1 MTALA
6 SKKILLGIT
15 GGIASYKSAIL
26 ARRLQD
32 AGAEV
37 RVVMTHGAQ
46 AFITPLTLQALTGN
60 PVHTDL
66 LDESAEAAM
75 GHIEL
80 ARWADLI
87 VIAPAS
93 ANTLARLAGGLADDL
108 LGTLCLATTSQIMLA
123 PAMNHQMWKNVATQA
138 NVQLLKSRGLV
149 LLEPASGHQA
159 CGETGSGRMPEPED
173 LRDQIIQWFQTP
185 AANTP
190 NLAVQANEPFTANT
204 GVASGNNTNEANAD
218 VLSANHLSGDALSG
232 KHILI
237 TAGPTVEPIDPV
249 RYISNRSSGKMGYA
263 LAAAAV
269 AAGAKVTLVSGPTQL
284 DTPAGVNRID
294 VLQAND
300 MLAAVESYVPTTDV
314 FISVAAVADYRMADI
329 ADEKIKKNSEEMTL
343 TLVKN
348 PDILKTVSLR
358 QDRPFCVGFAAE
370 TQNVAEYARSK
381 LNKKNLDLIA
391 ANHVGQSSTPV
402 FGADNNALDVYW
414 GADGHKHIERAPKTH
429 VAAALLAIIADRLN
443 NP

>member
-1 MTALA
+1 MTSLA
-6 SKKILLGIT
+6 SRKILLAIT

-32 AGAEV
+32 QGAEV
-37 RVVMTHGAQ
+37 RVVMTEGAQ

-87 VIAPAS
+87 LVAPAS
-93 ANTLARLAGGLADDL
+93 ANTLARLANGLADDL

-123 PAMNHQMWKNVATQA
+123 PAMNHQMWANVATQTNA
-138 NVQLLKSRGLV
+138 ATLRTRGFL
-149 LLEPASGHQA
+149 LLEPDSGHQA

-173 LRDQIIQWFQTP
+173 LRDQVISWFDKDFATSN
-185 AANTP
+185 ANMRVKGDSFVP
-190 NLAVQANEPFTANT
+190 
-204 GVASGNNTNEANAD
+204 NAD
-218 VLSANHLSGDALSG
+218 LSLSG

-249 RYISNRSSGKMGYA
+249 RYISNHSSGKMGYA
-263 LAAAAV
+263 LAQSAAD
-269 AAGAKVTLVSGPTQL
+269 AGAKVTLVSGPTNL
-284 DTPAGVNRID
+284 AAPTGVTRID
-294 VLQAND
+294 VQQANE
-300 MLAAVESYVPTTDV
+300 MLSVVESYIPDTDV
-314 FISVAAVADYRMADI
+314 FIAVAAVADYRMASI
-329 ADEKIKKNSEEMTL
+329 ADEKIKKKSDEMTL

-358 QDRPFCVGFAAE
+358 DDRPFCVGFAAE
-370 TQNVAEYARSK
+370 TENVTEHARGK
-381 LNKKNLDLIA
+381 LQKKKLDLIA
-391 ANHVGQSSTPV
+391 ANDVGKADEPV
-402 FGADNNALDVYW
+402 FGADTNALEVFW
-414 GADGHKHIERAPKTH
+414 GENGHKRIERAPKRA
-429 VAAALLAIIADRLN
+429 VAAALLAIIAERLN
-443 NP
+443 T

>member
-37 RVVMTHGAQ
+37 RVVMTDGAQ

-93 ANTLARLAGGLADDL
+93 ANTLARLASGLADDL

-138 NVQLLKSRGLV
+138 NAHLLKDRGFLM
-149 LLEPASGHQA
+149 LEPDSGHQA

-173 LRDQIIQWFQTP
+173 IRDQVIQWFQSP
-185 AANTP
+185 AGNAP
-190 NLAVQANEPFTANT
+190 NLAVQSNESFQSNTAIAANT
-204 GVASGNNTNEANAD
+204 AANNDSSNTQSNQ
-218 VLSANHLSGDALSG
+218 GKALSG
-232 KHILI
+232 KHVLI

-249 RYISNRSSGKMGYA
+249 RFISNHSSGKMGYA

-284 DTPAGVNRID
+284 DTPQGVSRID
-294 VLQAND
+294 VQQAND
-300 MLAAVESYVPTTDV
+300 MLSVVESHVPTTDV
-314 FISVAAVADYRMADI
+314 FIAVAAVADYRMVDI
-329 ADEKIKKNSEEMTL
+329 ADEKIKKNSDEMTL

-348 PDILKTVSLR
+348 PDILKTISLR
-358 QDRPFCVGFAAE
+358 DDRPFCVGFAAE
-370 TQNVAEYARSK
+370 TENVADHARGKLSK
-381 LNKKNLDLIA
+381 KKLDLIA
-391 ANHVGQSSTPV
+391 ANDVGQSGTPV
-402 FGADNNALDVYW
+402 FGADSNALDVYW
-414 GADGHKHIERAPKTH
+414 SNNGHKRIERAPKAT
-429 VAAALLAIIADRLN
+429 VAAELLAIIAERLTN
-443 NP
+443 T

>member
-6 SKKILLGIT
+6 SKKILLGIS

-32 AGAEV
+32 AGFDV
-37 RVVMTHGAQ
+37 RVVMTSGAQ

-87 VIAPAS
+87 LIAPAS
-93 ANTLARLAGGLADDL
+93 ANTLARLASGLADDL

-138 NVQLLKSRGLV
+138 NAQLLMERGYLM
-149 LLEPASGHQA
+149 LEPDSGHQA

-173 LRDQIIQWFQTP
+173 IRDQVIRWFQSP
-185 AANTP
+185 AGSAP
-190 NLAVQANEPFTANT
+190 NLAVQADQTFQPNSAAT
-204 GVASGNNTNEANAD
+204 SNA
-218 VLSANHLSGDALSG
+218 LTG
-232 KHILI
+232 KHLLI

-249 RYISNRSSGKMGYA
+249 RYISNHSSGKMGYA
-263 LAAAAV
+263 LAAAAI
-269 AAGAKVTLVSGPTQL
+269 AQGAKVTLVSGPTQL
-284 DTPAGVNRID
+284 NAPAGVNRID
-294 VLQAND
+294 VQQASE
-300 MLAAVESYVPTTDV
+300 MLSVVESHVPSTDV
-314 FISVAAVADYRMADI
+314 FIAVAAVADYRMADI
-329 ADEKIKKNSEEMTL
+329 ADEKIKKQSDEMTL
-343 TLVKN
+343 SLVKN
-348 PDILKTVSLR
+348 PDILKTISLR
-358 QDRPFCVGFAAE
+358 KDRPFCVGFAAE
-370 TQNVAEYARSK
+370 TEHVADHARSK
-381 LNKKNLDLIA
+381 LSKKKLDLIA
-391 ANHVGQSSTPV
+391 ANHVGQTDTPV
-402 FGADNNALDVYW
+402 FGADSNALDVYW
-414 GADGHKHIERAPKTH
+414 GTDGHKRIDRAPKDH
-429 VAAALLAIIADRLN
+429 VAAELLAIIADRLT